1 MRKFLVALLA
11 LCAAPAV
18 AQIPRTPDGK
28 PDFQGVWEN
37 RWLTPLEKTG
47 TFTQLSVTQQ
57 QADVIVASVRKMA
70 KTISEL
76 ANDPE
81 AGDPDAHSLAVVRGE
96 YRTRMIIEPA
106 DGMLP
111 YTPEGQ
117 KAAMQQQ
124 AWFTQRVIT
133 GRGEGPEDRLT
144 WERCLAGMGQA
155 PMLYGWAVAAFRQI
169 VQTKDAVVIHSEG
182 GGETRIIRIG
192 GKPLP
197 AGMGT
202 FIGDSVARWEGDT
215 LVVETT
221 GFRKDDQFRMFV
233 TGRPIMVGV
242 NSKVVERF
250 ARVSGAELNYRFTV
264 EDPAIYAKPW
274 LAEYSLIPAPK
285 GSDGKMFEFAC
296 HEGNYGL
303 PNILSG
309 QRQIEA
315 RKVVAAQAKPAT
327 PAK

>member
-1 MRKFLVALLA
+1 MRKLLVALVA

-18 AQIPRTPDGK
+18 AQSVSDKAIPRTPEGR

-47 TFTQLSVTQQ
+47 ALTQLSVSAE
-57 QADVIVASVRKMA
+57 QAGVIVDTARKMA
-70 KTISEL
+70 KTFGEL

-81 AGDPDAHSLAVVRGE
+81 AGDPDAHSLAVVGGE
-96 YRTRMIIEPA
+96 YRTRLIVDPPE
-106 DGMLP
+106 GTLP

-117 KAAMQQQ
+117 KAALAQQ
-124 AWFTQRVIT
+124 AWFSTRAIT

-155 PMLYGWAVAAFRQI
+155 PMLYGWTVASFRQI

-197 AGMGT
+197 PGMNT

-221 GFRKDDQFRMFV
+221 GFRKDDQFRMSV

-250 ARVSGAELNYRFTV
+250 ARVSGGELNYRFTV

-274 LAEYSLIPAPK
+274 LAEYSLIPAK
-285 GSDGKMFEFAC
+285 GRMFEFAC

-303 PNILSG
+303 SNILSG
-309 QRQIEA
+309 QREIER
-315 RKVVAAQAKPAT
+315 RKAAAPAKPAQ
-327 PAK
+327 

>member
-11 LCAAPAV
+11 LCAAPAMAQSV
-18 AQIPRTPDGK
+18 ADKAIPRTPEGR
-28 PDFQGVWEN
+28 PDFQGGWEN

-47 TFTQLSVTQQ
+47 ALTQLSVTQQ
-57 QADVIVASVRKMA
+57 QADTIVASVRKMA
-70 KTISEL
+70 KALGEL

-96 YRTRMIIEPA
+96 YRTRMIVEPA

-197 AGMGT
+197 TGMNT
-202 FIGDSVARWEGDT
+202 FIGDSVAHWDGDT

-233 TGRPIMVGV
+233 SGRPIMVGV

-274 LAEYSLIPAPK
+274 LAEYSLIPAK
-285 GSDGKMFEFAC
+285 GKMFEFAC

-309 QRQIEA
+309 QREIER
-315 RKVVAAQAKPAT
+315 RKAAAAT
-327 PAK
+327 APPK